1 MFINILMLGDKMS
14 KKQKII
20 IATVSAIIIILS
32 IIGAVLLINHISKL
46 EEEKIN
52 EESIVLVDFLE
63 TDFLADVKVSDF
75 IKNINGTIEDN
86 YKIDTT
92 EIGEKE
98 IKFSYKDSNNHKRN
112 YSFKIDIVD
121 KEKPLIWV
129 SKTYS
134 VTKGSKDELT
144 KKIMCGDNYDPK
156 PTCEIIGNYDLNK
169 VGSYNLT
176 YKATD
181 NSGNVSEKDF
191 TLKVVE
197 PKTNNGG
204 SGGTGGTV
212 KVTKFEDVVSAYKT
226 EDTKIGI
233 DISKWQGDVDFAK
246 LKDAGVEYV
255 FIRVGTAK
263 GLGKENVIDEKFE
276 RNISGANEA
285 GIPVGLYFYSYA
297 NTRKRAEEDAKWLL
311 DKIKD
316 YKVDLPIAFDW
327 ENWNRFN
334 YYGVSFYGLTDVAN
348 GFMDTVKAA
357 GYEGML
363 YSSKTYLENIW
374 YQVDYPVWLAHYTS
388 NLKKSTYAGSYS
400 YWQVCNNGRV
410 DGIKGDVDIDV
421 YFER

>member
-1 MFINILMLGDKMS
+1 MDK
-14 KKQKII
+14 KKKI
-20 IATVSAIIIILS
+20 TIIIISALIIALA
-32 IIGAVLLINHISKL
+32 IIGAVILINYTSKL
-46 EEEKIN
+46 EEKKIN

-63 TDFLADVKVSDF
+63 TDFLANVKVSDF
-75 IKNINGTIEDN
+75 IKTIHGDLED

-98 IKFSYKDSNNHKRN
+98 IKFSYKDSNNHKRS

-121 KEKPLIWV
+121 KVKPLIWL
-129 SKTYS
+129 SGTYS

-144 KKIMCGDNYDPK
+144 KKIMCGDNYDPNPK
-156 PTCEIIGNYDLNK
+156 CEIIGEYDLNK

-176 YKATD
+176 FRATD
-181 NSGNVSEKDF
+181 SSDNVSEKSF

-197 PKTNNGG
+197 PPKNNGG
-204 SGGTGGTV
+204 GSSGGNAKT
-212 KVTKFEDVVSAYKT
+212 TKFEDVVKAYKS
-226 EDTKIGI
+226 DNTKIGI
-233 DISKWQGDVDFAK
+233 DISKWQGEVDFNK
-246 LKDAGVEYV
+246 LKNAGVEYV

-263 GLGKENVIDEKFE
+263 GLGKENVVDTWFE
-276 RNISGANEA
+276 QNIKGANAA

-297 NTRKRAEEDAKWLL
+297 DTKKRAEEDAKWLL

-334 YYGVSFYGLTDVAN
+334 YYNVSFYGLTDVAN
-348 GFMDTVKAA
+348 GFMDTIKAA

-374 YQVDYPVWLAHYTS
+374 YPVDYPVWLAHYTK
-388 NLKKSTYAGSYS
+388 NLNKSSYVGDYE